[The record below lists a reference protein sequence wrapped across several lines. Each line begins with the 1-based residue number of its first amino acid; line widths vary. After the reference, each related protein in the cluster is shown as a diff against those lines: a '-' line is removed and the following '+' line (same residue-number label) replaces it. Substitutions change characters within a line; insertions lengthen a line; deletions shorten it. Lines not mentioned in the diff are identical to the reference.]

1 MTESTLADVAG
12 RYLAALDQAL
22 AGLPGEVRTGILT
35 GVREEL
41 EGLSA
46 ADAAVRIR
54 DLGDPEFIAAD
65 ARSDTPQPVSATPTP
80 AREARWYPVVAA
92 LLVMVGGIVL
102 PVLGTVAGL
111 VMVWFSTAWT
121 RTEKWVAT
129 LIPVAV
135 VVLLG
140 ATGVVVA
147 VASTGQAGP
156 AGDGP
161 SPLIPGPVDVVTLG
175 IVLLVVV
182 QVGVGI
188 WLLVRA
194 AKRG

>member
-1 MTESTLADVAG
+1 
-12 RYLAALDQAL
+12 
-22 AGLPGEVRTGILT
+22 
-35 GVREEL
+35 
-41 EGLSA
+41 
-46 ADAAVRIR
+46 
-54 DLGDPEFIAAD
+54 
-65 ARSDTPQPVSATPTP
+65 
-80 AREARWYPVVAA
+80 
-92 LLVMVGGIVL
+92 
-102 PVLGTVAGL
+102 
-111 VMVWFSTAWT
+111 VWFSTAWT

-161 SPLIPGPVDVVTLG
+161 SPLILGPVDVVTLG